1 MKLLLLCW
9 LTIGALILLA
19 PWLIISFEEIWLF
32 DWLPTTT
39 EEGVDVG
46 NYEIYGFT
54 GRGGTDE
61 IGTELEFGKGAF
73 LDGGG
78 GAILLFYFWALI

>member
-1 MKLLLLCW
+1 
-9 LTIGALILLA
+9 
-19 PWLIISFEEIWLF
+19 
-32 DWLPTTT
+32 LPTTT

-78 GAILLFYFWALI
+78 GAILLFYF